1 MNNVIKNQILFDLE
15 RSIEIH
21 ENDIKDKEKSDRN
34 KEWNIKW
41 IEQYNQAI
49 NFINKIVVNDE

>member
-1 MNNVIKNQILFDLE
+1 MNYAIKNQILFDLE

-21 ENDIKDKEKSDRN
+21 ENDIKNKEKSDGD

-41 IEQYNQAI
+41 LDRYNQAI
-49 NFINKIVVNDE
+49 KIIKKIEVSDE